1 MGRAGIRRIV
11 GTNFVSLVELLFR
24 LSSSQ
29 EGASMNVPLNS
40 VNLFYNLAD
49 ALGKRLLANGVSE
62 PSIAE
67 LWGLLLDKLKD
78 LGRNHR

>member
-1 MGRAGIRRIV
+1 
-11 GTNFVSLVELLFR
+11 
-24 LSSSQ
+24 
-29 EGASMNVPLNS
+29 MNVPLNS

-49 ALGKRLLANGVSE
+49 ALGKRLLANGISE